1 MEYSVK
7 KERKEGMKK
16 RIFGILAALLLMV
29 QVMPVMAA
37 EGDNLSLDNK
47 DFTFTDIDGGEVTTQ
62 SSGKPKLLVFFTPG
76 C

>member
-29 QVMPVMAA
+29 QVP
-37 EGDNLSLDNK
+37 
-47 DFTFTDIDGGEVTTQ
+47 
-62 SSGKPKLLVFFTPG
+62 
-76 C
+76 